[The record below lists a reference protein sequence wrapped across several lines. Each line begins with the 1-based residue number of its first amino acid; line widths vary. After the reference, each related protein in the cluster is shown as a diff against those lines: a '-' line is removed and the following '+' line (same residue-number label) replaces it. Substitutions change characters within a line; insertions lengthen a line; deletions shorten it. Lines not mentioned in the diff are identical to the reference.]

1 MHETAPAD
9 GPGDEARVSFEALW
23 TSARKEGQ
31 AEDFQ
36 PYLKTILC
44 RIVSLAGILREKVP
58 GGDCSLKPV
67 SLPVDPADPAKC
79 DEKALLA
86 NFLKSV
92 GRKKP
97 QLVGYSLAQAD
108 ASIIVQRAI
117 VNGSPG
123 FGFSDRPDKP
133 WLGVDYFDARTDYN
147 ADSADAMGQYRDRPS
162 LHQAATL
169 SGIPGK
175 IDRSGSSVAEMWLQG
190 KLEVVAYN
198 EFDAFTTHLL
208 WARLAH
214 FSGLLSSDQYAREQD
229 LIRELLEEEI
239 SGGKVH
245 LEKFVAE
252 WDRLSGDHGPKLVL
266 GNLIFG
272 LSVWT
277 NCGATDVRLIE
288 INGQMLLASTL
299 EVFVKNPTITIL

>member
-1 MHETAPAD
+1 M
-9 GPGDEARVSFEALW
+9 
-23 TSARKEGQ
+23 
-31 AEDFQ
+31 
-36 PYLKTILC
+36 
-44 RIVSLAGILREKVP
+44 AGILREKVP
-58 GGDCSLKPV
+58 GGDCSLKLV
-67 SLPVDPADPAKC
+67 SLPVDPTDPAKC
-79 DEKALLA
+79 GEKALLA

-97 QLVGYSLAQAD
+97 QLVGYNSAQAD
-108 ASIIVQRAI
+108 VPIIVQRSI
-117 VNGSPG
+117 VNGLPG

-133 WLGVDYFDARTDYN
+133 WLGVDYFDRCNSEYN
-147 ADSADAMGQYRDRPS
+147 ADLADAMGQYKDRPS

-175 IDRSGSSVAEMWLQG
+175 IGVSGSSVAEMRLQG
-190 KLEVVAYN
+190 KLSEIVADK

-252 WDRLSGDHGPKLVL
+252 WDRLL
-266 GNLIFG
+266 
-272 LSVWT
+272 
-277 NCGATDVRLIE
+277 
-288 INGQMLLASTL
+288 
-299 EVFVKNPTITIL
+299 TITGQH